1 MNTDKLRTLFD
12 NSTDK
17 YGDCKKI
24 GITYEGMR
32 RILNGGD
39 MKVGTL
45 EKIAHF
51 YNVPVGYFFDE
62 AEADGKASSQ
72 MEIEHLKGQIEGL
85 KDAVKILRNDPNPA
99 YILPNERAESVE

>member
-1 MNTDKLRTLFD
+1 MGLMNTDKLRTLFD

-62 AEADGKASSQ
+62 AEADGKSSH
-72 MEIEHLKGQIEGL
+72 EIEIASLKGQIEGL
-85 KDAVKILRNDPNPA
+85 REALRLIGQP
-99 YILPNERAESVE
+99 